1 MDKRFE
7 DLEYEDLIQLLQD
20 GEINELQF
28 VELQPDMI
36 DDFKTYIKEN
46 QLPYDNQSAISF
58 IKHVDEE
65 EMYYIFFNNNN
76 L

>member
-1 MDKRFE
+1 M
-7 DLEYEDLIQLLQD
+7 EYEDLIQLLQD

-58 IKHVDEE
+58 IKYVDEE
-65 EMYYIFFNNNN
+65 EMYYIFFNNDN